1 MPRTAPI
8 KVDEVTDR
16 SIAHAAHF
24 LGLSKKA
31 LVDEAVREYVE
42 RHRDEIQRGVTEA
55 LTHLDGSPR
64 SAVALLTGLSEP
76 EIDEV
81 GGLPR

>member
-1 MPRTAPI
+1 MAATAPI
-8 KVDEVTDR
+8 KVDEMTDR

-31 LVDEAVREYVE
+31 LVDDAVREYVQ
-42 RHRDEIQRGVTEA
+42 RHRDKIERGVTEA
-55 LTHLDGSPR
+55 LAHLDGSPR
-64 SAVALLTGLSEP
+64 SAVALLTGLSDA

-81 GGLPR
+81 GGLPQ